1 MTFKYQPR
9 TIPIAWIVVAD
20 RGRARIFAADS
31 PANATLDEIAEFE
44 CSQGHARQRDMV
56 TDRQGYFRGR
66 DGSLESGQQQTDFKH
81 QTAEQ
86 FALQIVEFLEKGR
99 QQQKFGTLIVIAAPL
114 FLGVLR
120 EKLTAPLAHMVTLEM
135 DKDYTQ
141 LRSAEIRKHLP
152 ETIWT

>member
-1 MTFKYQPR
+1 MTFKYESR
-9 TIPIAWIVVAD
+9 TIPMAWIVVAD

-31 PANATLDEIAEFE
+31 PANATLDEITEFE

>member
-1 MTFKYQPR
+1 MTFKYEPR
-9 TIPIAWIVVAD
+9 TKPIAWILVAD
-20 RGRARIFAADS
+20 RGRARIFETDF
-31 PANATLDEIAEFE
+31 PAYATIDKIMELE
-44 CSQGHARQRDMV
+44 CSQGRAQQRNIV

-66 DGSLESGQQQTDFKH
+66 EGSLESGQQQTDFKH

-86 FALQIVEFLEKGR
+86 FAMQIVEFLENGR

-120 EKLTAPLAHMVTLEM
+120 EKLTVPLAHMVTLEM
-135 DKDYTQ
+135 GKDYTQ
-141 LRSAEIRKHLP
+141 LRPAEIRKHLP